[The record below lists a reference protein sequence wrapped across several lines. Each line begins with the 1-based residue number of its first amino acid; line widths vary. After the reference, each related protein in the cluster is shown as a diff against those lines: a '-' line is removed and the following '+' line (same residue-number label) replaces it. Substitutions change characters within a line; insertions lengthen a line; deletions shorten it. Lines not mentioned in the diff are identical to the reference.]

1 MMTNLIAPW
10 VCTAIATVFMC
21 SALPTVA
28 AAADRGLGADAVAA
42 CAALSGAGTGAT
54 KIDAAALT
62 EPKPLTVAA
71 GGPTPTARINP
82 ATPQFCRVLGHIDP
96 TDPKAP
102 PIRFQLNLPLQW
114 NGRSVQYGGGGFNGV
129 LITGVGLPPAAPF
142 DSASPLAKGFA
153 TYGTDSGHETRPGEP
168 PQLFAANDEAFV
180 NFAHAS
186 YKKVRDAAVMLIERA
201 YGAKPEKMYYLGSSE
216 GGREG
221 LTMAQRYPNDFDGIF
236 ARVPVINWVG
246 LQHAGTRAGL
256 ATMGDSWIRP
266 AQVKLV
272 HDAVLAACDAQDGI
286 ADALVEDAVGCKAR
300 FDPAKLLC
308 VNGAGGDQCLG
319 EAQVAAI
326 RALQSPYR
334 FSFAL
339 ANGVTEYPGWGVSG
353 EATKSYGPTGGW
365 SAWWL
370 GAAPPVLP
378 PLPTN
383 GIAWV
388 YGAGGIQHIFARD
401 PNFDV
406 RKYRP
411 EDFVDRLREVSAL
424 MDSTNP
430 DLDAF
435 KAHGGKLVMLEHMSD
450 YAQSPYAGIGYFQ
463 QVQKRMGE
471 AGVADFMRLYTAPG
485 VDHVGSG
492 GPSNVDML
500 SVLVDWVEHGRAP
513 EDLTVVE
520 QQAALPIAVDR
531 SLPLCQWPAWP
542 HYKAGDSKSAAS
554 FVCAQ
559 GE

>member
-1 MMTNLIAPW
+1 MAA
-10 VCTAIATVFMC
+10 VCV
-21 SALPTVA
+21 V
-28 AAADRGLGADAVAA
+28 
-42 CAALSGAGTGAT
+42 
-54 KIDAAALT
+54 
-62 EPKPLTVAA
+62 
-71 GGPTPTARINP
+71 
-82 ATPQFCRVLGHIDP
+82 
-96 TDPKAP
+96 
-102 PIRFQLNLPLQW
+102 
-114 NGRSVQYGGGGFNGV
+114 
-129 LITGVGLPPAAPF
+129 ITGVSLPPAAPF
-142 DSASPLAKGFA
+142 DGASPLAKGFA
-153 TYGTDSGHETRPGEP
+153 TYGTDSGHETKPGEP

-180 NFAHAS
+180 NFAYAS
-186 YKKVRDAAVMLIERA
+186 YKKVRDATVMLIERA
-201 YGAKPEKMYYLGSSE
+201 YGAKPERMYFLGSSE

-246 LQHAGTRAGL
+246 LQHAGTRAGQ
-256 ATMGDSWIRP
+256 ATIGEGWIRP
-266 AQVKLV
+266 AHVKLV
-272 HDAVLAACDAQDGI
+272 HAACDAQDGV
-286 ADALVEDAVGCKAR
+286 ADALVEDAVGCKTR

-308 VNGAGGDQCLG
+308 VDGASGDQCLT

-339 ANGVTEYPGWGVSG
+339 ANGVAEYPGWGVSG

-370 GAAPPVLP
+370 GAEPPALP

-401 PNFDV
+401 PGFDV
-406 RKYRP
+406 GKYRP
-411 EDFVDRLREVSAL
+411 EDFADRVREVSAL

-430 DLDAF
+430 DLSAF
-435 KAHGGKLVMLEHMSD
+435 EAHGGKLVMLEHMSD
-450 YAQSPYAGIGYFQ
+450 YAQSPYAGIEYFQ

-471 AGVADFMRLYTAPG
+471 ATVADFMRLYTAPG

-492 GPSNVDML
+492 APSNVDML
-500 SVLVDWVEHGRAP
+500 SVLVDWVENGRAP
-513 EDLTVVE
+513 SDLTVVE

-542 HYKAGDSKSAAS
+542 LQGGRLQELGKFRMRAMMQPRSLIRQIDVLFRFFWKCRKIPNADGPPLMPHGAGMSGVVGK
-554 FVCAQ
+554 
-559 GE
+559 